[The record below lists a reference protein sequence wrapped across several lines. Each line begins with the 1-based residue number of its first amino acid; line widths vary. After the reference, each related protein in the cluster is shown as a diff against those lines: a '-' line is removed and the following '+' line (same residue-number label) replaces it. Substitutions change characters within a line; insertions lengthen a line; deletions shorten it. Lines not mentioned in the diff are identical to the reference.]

1 MEENIIQG
9 VFDFERG
16 NSNGFENWQI
26 ELENKL
32 VVIRREWSLPVGKRV
47 RVKIKNIDYEFE
59 GVLKLVEYP
68 DRIDK
73 KIPLHLSVE
82 RVDVFPADIER
93 LSIIS

>member
-16 NSNGFENWQI
+16 NSNGFENWQDEREK
-26 ELENKL
+26 EL
-32 VVIRREWSLPVGKRV
+32 VSIRREWSLPVGRRV

-68 DRIDK
+68 EKIDK
-73 KIPLHLSVE
+73 KIPLHLSIE
-82 RVDVFPADIER
+82 KVDIFPADIER
-93 LSIIS
+93 LSVVS